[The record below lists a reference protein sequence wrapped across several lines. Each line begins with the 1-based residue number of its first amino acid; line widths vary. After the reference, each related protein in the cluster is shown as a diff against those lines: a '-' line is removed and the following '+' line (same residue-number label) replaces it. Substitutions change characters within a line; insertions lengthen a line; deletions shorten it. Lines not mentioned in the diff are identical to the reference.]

1 MKPTQAGGRRNS
13 LASALRALFH
23 FPVTNEG
30 MACIAIAALITLVLA
45 PVVSRAMPDTGA
57 PLALLAGIFIVT
69 LGVVAAA
76 AHALVTRRR
85 ARAATHG
92 AAPKSPSSED

>member
-1 MKPTQAGGRRNS
+1 LKPAQSPSRTNRWSTA
-13 LASALRALFH
+13 AHALFH
-23 FPVTNEG
+23 FPVTTEG

-76 AHALVTRRR
+76 AHAFVTRRR
-85 ARAATHG
+85 ARAATRG
-92 AAPKSPSSED
+92 AAPKSPFSED